1 MTADVNGASSWP
13 LGEGH
18 RILVTGGSGF
28 IGRRVVHALM
38 EGGADVTVADKR
50 VIVDIS
56 AAQALGYEPAHDLKS
71 GFATVWPEFSEGTS

>member
-1 MTADVNGASSWP
+1 
-13 LGEGH
+13 
-18 RILVTGGSGF
+18 
-28 IGRRVVHALM
+28 M